1 MIDLLAD
8 PLTVAP
14 QLLGSLVTAHGVTIR
29 LTEVEAYCG
38 ESDPA
43 SHAFKGRTPRNNTMF
58 LGPGHL
64 YVYFTY
70 GMHYC
75 MNVVCWPDGRAGGC
89 LIRAGEVVDG
99 EELARERRP
108 GVVRSRDLARGP
120 ANLTKTLGITKDADG
135 SLLRVDGSVVASSHA
150 SDCVVE
156 PLRGQATSLSSAVR
170 VDSHASDCV
179 VEPLRGQA
187 TSLSSAVRAG
197 SHASDCVVV
206 DLTTRD
212 ESAEEAGF
220 RVATGPRVG
229 VSGIGGDGVVYPWRY
244 WIEGDPTVSA
254 YKRGG
259 GSRTRRGQS
268 AAVAARELRLNPE

>member
-99 EELARERRP
+99 EEIARERRP
-108 GVVRSRDLARGP
+108 CVVRSRDLARGP

-135 SLLRVDGSVVASSHA
+135 SLLRVDGSVVA
-150 SDCVVE
+150 
-156 PLRGQATSLSSAVR
+156 G
-170 VDSHASDCV
+170 SHASDCV

>member
-8 PLTVAP
+8 PLMVAP
-14 QLLGSLVTAHGVTIR
+14 QLLGSLVTANGVTIR

-75 MNVVCWPDGRAGGC
+75 MNVVCWPEGRAGGC
-89 LIRAGEVVDG
+89 LIRAGEIVDG

-120 ANLTKTLGITKDADG
+120 ANLTKALGITRDADG
-135 SLLRVDGSVVASSHA
+135 SLLRVDGVVLPGSLQASVFVVGAS
-150 SDCVVE
+150 
-156 PLRGQATSLSSAVR
+156 QAQR
-170 VDSHASDCV
+170 HPGPQHQNHDSV
-179 VEPLRGQA
+179 P
-187 TSLSSAVRAG
+187 
-197 SHASDCVVV
+197 SDCVVV

-212 ESAEEAGF
+212 EMPEDAGF

-229 VSGIGGDGVVYPWRY
+229 VSGVGGDGVVYPWRY

-268 AAVAARELRLNPE
+268 AVVAARNARLDPQ

>member
-1 MIDLLAD
+1 MIDLFAD

-14 QLLGSLVTAHGVTIR
+14 QLLGSLVTANGVTIR

-43 SHAFKGRTPRNNTMF
+43 SHAFRGRTPRNNTMF

-99 EELARERRP
+99 EEIARERRP

-120 ANLTKTLGITKDADG
+120 ANLTKALGITRDADG
-135 SLLRVDGSVVASSHA
+135 SLLRVDGVVLAGGSLT
-150 SDCVVE
+150 SDC
-156 PLRGQATSLSSAVR
+156 
-170 VDSHASDCV
+170 
-179 VEPLRGQA
+179 
-187 TSLSSAVRAG
+187 
-197 SHASDCVVV
+197 VV
-206 DLTTRD
+206 DLTTRNV
-212 ESAEEAGF
+212 SPEEADF

-229 VSGIGGDGVVYPWRY
+229 VSGVGGDGVVYPWRY

-268 AAVAARELRLNPE
+268 AAVAARNARLDPQ

>member
-1 MIDLLAD
+1 MIDLFAD

-14 QLLGSLVTAHGVTIR
+14 QLLGSLVTANSVTIR

-99 EELARERRP
+99 EEIARERRP

-120 ANLTKTLGITKDADG
+120 ANLTKVLGINRDADG
-135 SLLRVDGSVVASSHA
+135 SLLRVDGAVLASGAHA
-150 SDCVVE
+150 SH
-156 PLRGQATSLSSAVR
+156 L
-170 VDSHASDCV
+170 
-179 VEPLRGQA
+179 
-187 TSLSSAVRAG
+187 
-197 SHASDCVVV
+197 V
-206 DLTTRD
+206 DLMTRD
-212 ESAEEAGF
+212 DSPEESGF
-220 RVATGPRVG
+220 RVVTGPRVG

-259 GSRTRRGQS
+259 GSRTRRGQA
-268 AAVAARELRLNPE
+268 AAVAARNARLDPQ

>member
-1 MIDLLAD
+1 MIDLFAD

-14 QLLGSLVTAHGVTIR
+14 RLLGSLVTANGVTIR

-38 ESDPA
+38 ASDPA

-70 GMHYC
+70 GMHFC

-89 LIRAGEVVDG
+89 LIRAGEVVGG
-99 EELARERRP
+99 EDLARARRP

-120 ANLTKTLGITKDADG
+120 ANLTKSLGITREADG
-135 SLLRVDGSVVASSHA
+135 SPLRVDGTVMASSHS
-150 SDCVVE
+150 SD
-156 PLRGQATSLSSAVR
+156 
-170 VDSHASDCV
+170 
-179 VEPLRGQA
+179 
-187 TSLSSAVRAG
+187 
-197 SHASDCVVV
+197 VVV
-206 DLTTRD
+206 SLTSRED
-212 ESAEEAGF
+212 SSEDVDV
-220 RVATGPRVG
+220 RIATGPRVG

-244 WIEGDPTVSA
+244 WIEGDPTVSP

-259 GSRTRRGQS
+259 GSRTRQGQS
-268 AAVAARELRLNPE
+268 AAVAARESRLNPQ